1 MFDDR
6 EMGWAL
12 VVLGAGCPTPA
23 ACPGAAP
30 EPGAVEAAGTAGGC
44 PVAGLLAELA
54 LMAPSAGLL
63 AVLASVPTDRL
74 SGAELVL
81 LLRALGRGQSWLGTV
96 VEDTLLA
103 VDARAQAGADA
114 ATQELIDHGVDLGRG
129 ALLPD
134 AGREEIALAL
144 HVSPLS
150 AQSKLMFARDCR
162 NPVRHPGLAG
172 LLGTGRTSPAH
183 ARALFGALDGLTDEQ
198 AAQVSTHP
206 RVLRALTHR
215 VPWQVGTTATALAAA
230 HRDPVDAADAHPGP
244 GPPGGRRRHPG
255 RRDGRGRRDPA
266 RHRRRRGDGP
276 AQPRGPPG
284 QARR

>member
-1 MFDDR
+1 
-6 EMGWAL
+6 MGWAL

-30 EPGAVEAAGTAGGC
+30 EPGAAGAAGTVGATGGC

-54 LMAPSAGLL
+54 SMAPSAGLL

-114 ATQELIDHGVDLGRG
+114 ASQELIDRGVDLGRG

-172 LLGTGRTSPAH
+172 LLGTAS
-183 ARALFGALDGLTDEQ
+183 LSSFLCK
-198 AAQVSTHP
+198 S
-206 RVLRALTHR
+206 
-215 VPWQVGTTATALAAA
+215 
-230 HRDPVDAADAHPGP
+230 
-244 GPPGGRRRHPG
+244 
-255 RRDGRGRRDPA
+255 
-266 RHRRRRGDGP
+266 RGD
-276 AQPRGPPG
+276 QDHLLVVRS
-284 QARR
+284 